1 MSRPNTEIT
10 KSELVANL
18 LNMVKLP
25 EGWPPKFRP
34 DAGRS
39 GRTVLSGGPPPRP
52 EGGTVMPL
60 IALAIAAL
68 AIGFEQLIQWEYG
81 PMGIIA
87 FVALSVGLKARNA
100 TVSGIGAVILVMLL
114 AQSG

>member
-1 MSRPNTEIT
+1 LAAE
-10 KSELVANL
+10 V
-18 LNMVKLP
+18 
-25 EGWPPKFRP
+25 PPAHQVVRA
-34 DAGRS
+34 D
-39 GRTVLSGGPPPRP
+39 GPQRGSASRP

-60 IALAIAAL
+60 VALAVAAL

-87 FVALSVGLKARNA
+87 FVALSVGLKARN
-100 TVSGIGAVILVMLL
+100 TMISGIGAVILVMLL